1 MIGAKV
7 TDARVVQYELQIDID
22 APRER
27 VWRALTD
34 QLSSWWLKDFHVLG
48 EDSIVMLEPRPGGRL
63 YEQLG
68 DASLL
73 WYTVLHVAPN
83 ESLSLAGH
91 CTQDWGGPCSTLLT
105 LRLSDADGRTCLSV
119 SDALYGHVTDGQVE
133 SLQSGWRM
141 LFTDGLKRVAEE
153 G

>member
-7 TDARVVQYELQIDID
+7 ADARVVQYEFEIEIA

-48 EDSIVMLEPRPGGRL
+48 EDSIVTLEPTPGGRL
-63 YEQLG
+63 YEQRG

-73 WYTVLHVAPN
+73 WFTVLHVAPP

-91 CTQDWGGPCSTLLT
+91 CTPDWGGPCSTLLT
-105 LRLSDADGRTCLSV
+105 LKLSESDGRTRFSV
-119 SDALYGHVTDGQVE
+119 SDALYGLVTDGQVE
-133 SLQSGWRM
+133 SLQSGWRV
-141 LFTDGLKRVAEE
+141 LFTDGLKKVVEE
-153 G
+153 A